1 MRTVYLVCYDIRD
14 DRRLRRVFRIMNGF
28 GDPVQY
34 SVFLCE
40 LTRRERME
48 LEDELLRVIHHTED
62 QVLFVHLGPAGGN
75 LVTHGFST
83 LGQKLT
89 LGPRRTI
96 VV

>member
-14 DRRLRRVFRIMNGF
+14 EKRLRKVFRIMNGF

-34 SVFLCE
+34 SVFVCE

-48 LEDELLRVIHHTED
+48 LEDELTRAIHHTED
-62 QVLFVHLGPAGGN
+62 QVLFVHLGPAGGS

-83 LGQKLT
+83 LGQKLA
-89 LGPRRTI
+89 LGPRRT
-96 VV
+96 VVV